1 VGSARIRPI
10 ELIVGVGGS
19 LAVLAVLLAKPPWW
33 EPVAI
38 VLATVLPAGLVL
50 YGASA
55 ARRAREAQAAE
66 REAQRQREG
75 LAREADEAGRSRAEL
90 QGRLSE
96 LVALNEVAAAVSSTL
111 ELDHLLDAALA
122 AIVDHLPFDRALVL
136 LVDDEAGVLTDGRS
150 IGGGRDAQ
158 ALVETVRL
166 PLDQV
171 DSTLVQ
177 LALADGPLVFRDVQ
191 DDPYEPN
198 RVFARALDVTSF
210 LGTPLQTKGRTVGV
224 LAVDNRLSG
233 REVERSVGP
242 LLSTVGNLLAAA
254 VENARLYGEIE
265 DQNRE
270 LEARVARRTAQLAE
284 ATEEAQAARATAE
297 AMSATKSQ
305 FLANVSHELRTP
317 LTSVIGFTKIVR
329 RRLDEV
335 VLPALAGARETAAAP
350 DDPRLD
356 RAVRQVG
363 DNLEIVV
370 AEGERLS
377 ALINDVLD
385 LEKIEAGKMD
395 YRNERVDVGQV
406 VERATAATG
415 ALFETSGLELILDVA
430 PDLPAVDGD
439 PHRLAQVVINLLS
452 NAVKFTASG
461 SVTVRAVAA
470 DDRAGVVVSVADTGT
485 GIAPEDQARV
495 FEQFA
500 QAGDTLSETPRG
512 TGLGLSICRE
522 IVEHHG
528 GRIWLES
535 EPGRGSTFSFSLPAT
550 AAVPA

>member
-1 VGSARIRPI
+1 MGSARIRPI
-10 ELIVGVGGS
+10 ELIVGIGGS

-33 EPVAI
+33 EALAI

-75 LAREADEAGRSRAEL
+75 LARETEEASRSRAEL

-111 ELDHLLDAALA
+111 ELESLLDAALA
-122 AIVDHLPFDRALVL
+122 AIVGHLPFDRALVL
-136 LVDDEAGVLTDGRS
+136 LVDEEAGVLTHGRS
-150 IGGGRDAQ
+150 IGGGPEAQ
-158 ALVETVRL
+158 ALVGTVRL

-210 LGTPLQTKGRTVGV
+210 LGTPLETKGRTVGV

-233 REVERSVGP
+233 REVERSIGP

-297 AMSATKSQ
+297 GMSATKSE

-350 DDPRLD
+350 EDPRLE

-385 LEKIEAGKMD
+385 LEKIEASRMD
-395 YRNERVDVGQV
+395 FRHEPVDVGEV
-406 VERATAATG
+406 VERATAATS
-415 ALFETSGLELILDVA
+415 ALFETTGLELRSEIA
-430 PDLPAVDGD
+430 PDLPAIEGD
-439 PHRLAQVVINLLS
+439 PHRLVQVVINLLS
-452 NAVKFTASG
+452 NAVKFTPSG
-461 SVTVRAVAA
+461 SVTVRVAGG
-470 DDRAGVVVSVADTGT
+470 DGGAGVVVSVADTGT

-535 EPGRGSTFSFSLPAT
+535 ELGRGSTFSFSLPA
-550 AAVPA
+550 AAEA